1 MLTKEHRQQH
11 LALWGAVCR
20 SPRGFMSVV
29 HGVTTD
35 HQVSAPS
42 CARSPRVLPELPLKH
57 KTGCCA
63 LVPLNA
69 CENADPAHC
78 LVNFSLG
85 RQNERSSVRC
95 RAAGDWFTREQVRLQ
110 TFLCRCPRAGG
121 RSEGIAAALGAGRE
135 LRGVCSRCPSPG
147 GQGKGD
153 EGSALGQGEER

>member
-1 MLTKEHRQQH
+1 
-11 LALWGAVCR
+11 
-20 SPRGFMSVV
+20 MSVV

-110 TFLCRCPRAGG
+110 TFC
-121 RSEGIAAALGAGRE
+121 AAARGQEDAARASQLPWEQAGSSGVSAAGAPLLEDRE
-135 LRGVCSRCPSPG
+135 KGVREAPS
-147 GQGKGD
+147 GKVRSGK
-153 EGSALGQGEER
+153 R